1 MFEVVV
7 ESWMLPVGSG
17 STRTALHDPEGGSRR
32 RRLEHARDLSCVVVQ
47 LSLGLQGQ
55 SESVNPSLIQ
65 IRPFLIANAVLH

>member
-17 STRTALHDPEGGSRR
+17 SMALHDLEEGSRR

-55 SESVNPSLIQ
+55 SESFEP
-65 IRPFLIANAVLH
+65 